1 MWMKP
6 LSSSPTMSSSVQRT
20 SSKKSSAV
28 SDSSWPTLSSLRP
41 RLKPALAVSTPNS
54 VMPRA
59 FFSGEVR
66 AATTTRS
73 AE

>member
-6 LSSSPTMSSSVQRT
+6 SSSSPMMSSSVTRT
-20 SSKKSSAV
+20 SSKASSAV

-41 RLKPALAVSTPNS
+41 REKPGASDRTPKS

-59 FFSGEVR
+59 FFSGAVR